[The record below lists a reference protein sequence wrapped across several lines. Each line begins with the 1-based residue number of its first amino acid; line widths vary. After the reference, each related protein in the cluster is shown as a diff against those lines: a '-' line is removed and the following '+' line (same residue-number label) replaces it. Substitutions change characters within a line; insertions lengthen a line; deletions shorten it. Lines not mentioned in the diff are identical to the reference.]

1 MPNIST
7 MDIKECLKAEKNICP
22 SKHPSEWDNILTFL
36 HNKNNINMFVSSS
49 LDKAADKYKY
59 K

>member
-1 MPNIST
+1 